1 MIFNGIRV
9 YVSGAFTKNTEKN
22 VNRAMRLWHALTD
35 LGYVAYCPHLNL
47 LLGLQRT
54 RPYRDWLDYDK
65 EWLQLCHV
73 MLRFDGDE
81 SPGAEEEEAAFH
93 GPVFHSIEELEA
105 WRKAGGHGDVHIAQP
120 LDLQRDVTEFHHL
133 IEQDAPLLPSFL
145 DEETTSLRMSLVR
158 EETAELIIALAGGN
172 LEQIGLEA
180 VDLIYVVVGT
190 LVAAGLDLESI
201 WNKVQEANMAKKAS
215 SDGRKA
221 EKPEGWARPKLDI
234 PT

>member
-9 YVSGAFTKNTEKN
+9 YISGAFTKNTEQN
-22 VNRAMRLWHALTD
+22 VNRAMKIWHKLTD

-65 EWLQLCHV
+65 QWLPLCHV
-73 MLRFDGDE
+73 ILRFDGDE
-81 SPGAEEEEAAFH
+81 SPGAEEEEAAFN
-93 GPVFHSIEELEA
+93 GPVFHSIKELEA
-105 WRKAGGHGDVHIAQP
+105 WRKAGGYGAHVSQP
-120 LDLQRDVTEFHHL
+120 LDLQCDVTAFHHL

-180 VDLIYVVVGT
+180 IDLIYVVVGT

-201 WNKVQEANMAKKAS
+201 WAKVHAANMTKKS
-215 SDGRKA
+215 GSDRGKA
-221 EKPEGWARPKLDI
+221 EKPEGWQA
-234 PT
+234 PTLEL